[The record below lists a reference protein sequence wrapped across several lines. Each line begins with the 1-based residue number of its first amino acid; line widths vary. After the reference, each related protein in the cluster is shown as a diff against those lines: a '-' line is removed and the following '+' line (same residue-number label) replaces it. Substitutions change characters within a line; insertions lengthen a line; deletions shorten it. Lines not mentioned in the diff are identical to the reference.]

1 MNWYLALAIFFT
13 FMFIM
18 YMIQGLT
25 YNIRKASQPSY
36 EFTIAPTIMPIG
48 CAILSSIFWGLA
60 F

>member
-1 MNWYLALAIFFT
+1 MNWYLTLAIFFT

-18 YMIQGLT
+18 YMMQGLA
-25 YNIRKASQPSY
+25 YSIRKAAQPSY
-36 EFTIAPTIMPIG
+36 EFTIAPTIMPIS